1 MFATVVEW
9 LRVAALVLAGLGWA
23 RILLAGVRL
32 AVAGALVGCAWWWG
46 RESRNRGIRLLLVP
60 ARMLRVMAAKV
71 YAPRKR
77 GTTPKPHEFGMIF
90 IRDGVEETHEF
101 TAWPGMGWQD
111 VRGLVPL
118 LGGKRDDEV
127 LTQAAVRVIDRLIR
141 RSLDNRDGTPEKWEP
156 VPIPAPGAPPGDDD
170 DDPPKTHFTAP
181 NGDHVPLE
189 LVEGYLAF
197 DAGSSRRRWVKLLD
211 EDDDITVDPNQII
224 DLMADL
230 LQAASDNR
238 PTTRS
243 AP

>member
-1 MFATVVEW
+1 
-9 LRVAALVLAGLGWA
+9 
-23 RILLAGVRL
+23 
-32 AVAGALVGCAWWWG
+32 
-46 RESRNRGIRLLLVP
+46 
-60 ARMLRVMAAKV
+60 MLRGMAAKV

-77 GTTPKPHEFGMIF
+77 GEKPKPHEFGMIF

-101 TAWPGMGWQD
+101 VAWPGMGWQD
-111 VRGLVPL
+111 VRGLIPL
-118 LGGKRDDEV
+118 LGGKKDDDV

-156 VPIPAPGAPPGDDD
+156 VPIPPPGSDP
-170 DDPPKTHFTAP
+170 DDPDVVKSHFTAP
-181 NGDHVPLE
+181 NGDHVPMD

-211 EDDDITVDPNQII
+211 EDDDITVDPDQII
-224 DLMADL
+224 QLMADL
-230 LQAASDNR
+230 LEAASNNR